1 MADLDKN
8 EILKLVGIRIKEIR
22 LMQDLSR
29 YQLAFEIKTSEKL
42 LRQIENAEINTS
54 VFRLFQIAE
63 ALNVNPEDLI
73 NINTGSKN
81 NDLDILIAPKKIIKK
96 KSATKKAIKKKQ

>member
-22 LMQDLSR
+22 LKQDLSR
-29 YQLAFEIKTSEKL
+29 YQLAFELKTSEKL

-54 VFRLFQIAE
+54 IFRLFQIAE
-63 ALNVNPEDLI
+63 ALNVKPEDLI
-73 NINTGSKN
+73 NINTGTKN
-81 NDLDILIAPKKIIKK
+81 NDLDALIVPKKIIKK
-96 KSATKKAIKKKQ
+96 KNTIKKAIKKKQ